1 MRRHRRQ
8 SLLPGPPGQLESASS
23 SEEAVVAATR
33 KSTADPR
40 GRSLVM
46 APYQPSSSPVSGHVI
61 LNIRI
66 SVHDAAALIEAG
78 QRSYARDLSHW
89 RLGIATPP
97 LPRDA
102 ATIIAEPAR
111 AAADLLIEAFVHC
124 YMPYSGPVI
133 ESLAGIIEFGDVDSK
148 DWYPGRGA

>member
-1 MRRHRRQ
+1 
-8 SLLPGPPGQLESASS
+8 
-23 SEEAVVAATR
+23 
-33 KSTADPR
+33 
-40 GRSLVM
+40 M
-46 APYQPSSSPVSGHVI
+46 APYQPTPPPVSGHVM

-78 QRSYARDLSHW
+78 QRSYARDLIRW
-89 RLGIATPP
+89 QPGMAAPP
-97 LPRDA
+97 LPPDA

-111 AAADLLIEAFVHC
+111 AAADLLIEAFVRC

-148 DWYPGRGA
+148 DWYPADEPDSA

>member
-8 SLLPGPPGQLESASS
+8 SLLPGPPGQLESASFG
-23 SEEAVVAATR
+23 EEAVVAATR
-33 KSTADPR
+33 KSMADPR

-66 SVHDAAALIEAG
+66 SVH
-78 QRSYARDLSHW
+78 
-89 RLGIATPP
+89 
-97 LPRDA
+97 A
-102 ATIIAEPAR
+102 ATIIADPAR
-111 AAADLLIEAFVHC
+111 AAADLLIEAFARC

-148 DWYPGRGA
+148 DWYPAGEPNGAH